1 MIRKFKNKKDAIL
14 WLESK
19 IRHSLINAN
28 EDKKVEIEVSLSK
41 LKLSRDW
48 YAKISTEY
56 RIK

>member
-14 WLESK
+14 WLEPK
-19 IRHSLINAN
+19 IRRSLINAN
-28 EDKKVEIEVSLSK
+28 ENKKVEIKISLSK
-41 LKLSRDW
+41 LKISKDW

>member
-19 IRHSLINAN
+19 IRRSLINAN
-28 EDKKVEIEVSLSK
+28 ENKKVEIEISLSK

>member
-19 IRHSLINAN
+19 IRRSLINAN
-28 EDKKVEIEVSLSK
+28 ENKKVEIEVSLSK

-56 RIK
+56 KIK